1 MSPGMLRSK
10 SAAPVAVVFVN
21 FPKNKC
27 NYFLH
32 KNELD
37 VVRRV
42 QFLTGRRPM
51 RSFSPGA
58 VATIALYGSR
68 DAYVPYRPIQ
78 KPRRHHR
85 HTKTNQTKQSAFL
98 VVISNHNSYR
108 VPFGKIASIYSI

>member
-10 SAAPVAVVFVN
+10 SAALVAVVFVN

-51 RSFSPGA
+51 RSFLLGRSPPFP
-58 VATIALYGSR
+58 YGSR

-85 HTKTNQTKQSAFL
+85 HTKTNQTKQSAFV

-108 VPFGKIASIYSI
+108 VPLGKIASIYSI